1 MDSTGLSSQHALVQ
15 LQSTGVLSIQRVEH
29 PIYKTVCR
37 AGVTRKRGKTDCCEH
52 TFFSGAV
59 YSPWPDL
66 GSIAAEWGWTKQTHS
81 LPHAKGHSNG
91 LLAGSSTTRPW
102 KQTKNTEVTRL
113 SQVWTGNNSAR
124 TCQFGKDK
132 SGPGEHLLRSSKAQ
146 KQNSGR
152 KLQRTLCSRTHPRA
166 GNVPDDLNCPFHS
179 WPCRPLQHNVNS

>member
-1 MDSTGLSSQHALVQ
+1 MLWYSCKAQGCFRYSGLKIQSIKLFAGQVSQ
-15 LQSTGVLSIQRVEH
+15 
-29 PIYKTVCR
+29 
-37 AGVTRKRGKTDCCEH
+37 GKEGDRLCEH
-52 TFFSGAV
+52 TIFSGAV

-66 GSIAAEWGWTKQTHS
+66 GSTAAEWGGTKQTRS

-102 KQTKNTEVTRL
+102 KQTENTEVTRV
-113 SQVWTGNNSAR
+113 SRVWTGTTAR

-179 WPCRPLQHNVNS
+179 WPHRPLQHNVNS